1 MTAVL
6 DWKHLDYSDPD
17 TEQWIRDQDF
27 IPEPVADALLEG
39 ESRPRAVR
47 FDEGVLVI
55 LRGVNLNPGSSVEDM
70 VSIRI
75 WLDRERVVSTS
86 RRQLRSVEALRTEI
100 EKAGAAFTP
109 GEFLL
114 SLAARLGDYMS
125 EAIEQIE
132 NDLEQAEDR
141 IQDCKT
147 IDRNSPFSKIRR
159 QVARIRRYVAPQ
171 REALDHLSR
180 SSLAPFSAEELTG
193 FHEET
198 NRLTL
203 TLENL
208 DLVRERAMVAQEEF
222 LALLAHEQNAR
233 MLLLSIIAAVFLPL
247 SFLTGLMGMNVA
259 GLPGTVSPEAF
270 WIVSVIML
278 AIAAGIMLLLRRRG
292 WL

>member
-1 MTAVL
+1 
-6 DWKHLDYSDPD
+6 
-17 TEQWIRDQDF
+17 
-27 IPEPVADALLEG
+27 
-39 ESRPRAVR
+39 
-47 FDEGVLVI
+47 
-55 LRGVNLNPGSSVEDM
+55 VNLNPGSSVEDM

-75 WLDRERVVSTS
+75 WLDSERVVSTS
-86 RRQLRSVEALRTEI
+86 RRQLRSVVALQ
-100 EKAGAAFTP
+100 KQMAQAGGQLTP

-132 NDLEQAEDR
+132 NDLEQAEDK

-147 IDRNSPFSKIRR
+147 IDRNSPFSRIRR

-171 REALDHLSR
+171 REALEHLSR
-180 SSLAPFSAEELTG
+180 SGLAPFRAEDLPG
-193 FHEET
+193 FREET

-222 LALLAHEQNAR
+222 LSLLAHEQNAR

-259 GLPGTVSPEAF
+259 GLPGTVSPAAF
-270 WIVSVIML
+270 WIVSMIML
-278 AIAAGIMLLLRRRG
+278 TIAAGILVLLRRRG